1 MHRKDYEL
9 IAQVLANFTAEGGV
23 TIERDAI
30 AYDLADALAADNPRF
45 SREVF
50 LVAAGVWTKC
60 DKCRNRATLFTSRVN
75 ACSDKHLPAWARKV
89 REEAR
94 DIAATPELFAVGQ
107 PS

>member
-9 IAQVLANFTAEGGV
+9 IASVLAKYIDEDNNTSNDIAE
-23 TIERDAI
+23 RNAI

-60 DKCRNRATLFTSRVN
+60 DKCRNRATLFTSRAN

-89 REEAR
+89 R
-94 DIAATPELFAVGQ
+94 AAA
-107 PS
+107 